1 MSTDTTAIAVA
12 KAARH
17 AARSPLRANTA
28 RYLRALGPKARMEFY
43 RTYGCGPYFNPAT
56 AGGDATP
63 DRPRPQ
69 GWATR

>member
-1 MSTDTTAIAVA
+1 MSNTTNDTTNDT
-12 KAARH
+12 KAAR
-17 AARSPLRANTA
+17 AVLRANA
-28 RYLRALGPKARMEFY
+28 VSYLRALGPKARMEFY
-43 RTYGCGPYFNPAT
+43 RAYQCGPYFTPA